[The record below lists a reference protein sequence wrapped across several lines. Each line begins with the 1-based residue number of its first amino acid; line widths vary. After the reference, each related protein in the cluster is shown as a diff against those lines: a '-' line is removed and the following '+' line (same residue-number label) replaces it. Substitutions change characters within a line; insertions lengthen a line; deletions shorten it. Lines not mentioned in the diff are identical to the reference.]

1 MRDHLSPH
9 KHIKNISTYGMAP
22 TQHLLDAGRGPQTS
36 KKASLSHQNEVR
48 QKIKFKKRD
57 KGFQDGDLNPLP
69 PREGVM
75 KGGKFLHTQKPR
87 QGWGQGGALESQGG
101 TQQQGL
107 GRQNGEISP
116 QRSLLNTVAQL
127 RSGLCACKSEWRL
140 GAEALGIRPQGK
152 DQC

>member
-75 KGGKFLHTQKPR
+75 KGGKVSAHSETLSRVGTGRSFGISGGNTAAGAWKAK
-87 QGWGQGGALESQGG
+87 WGDL
-101 TQQQGL
+101 TT
-107 GRQNGEISP
+107 EII
-116 QRSLLNTVAQL
+116 
-127 RSGLCACKSEWRL
+127 
-140 GAEALGIRPQGK
+140 AEHRRPAEKWLVCLQE
-152 DQC
+152 